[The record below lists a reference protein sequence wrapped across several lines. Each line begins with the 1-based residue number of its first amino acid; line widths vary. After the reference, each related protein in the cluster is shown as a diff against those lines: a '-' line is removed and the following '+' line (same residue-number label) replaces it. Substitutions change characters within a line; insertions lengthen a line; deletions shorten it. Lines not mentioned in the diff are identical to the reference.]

1 MIKNEFLRIWSVAK
15 KEIIQIR
22 RDILIFSWL
31 IIIPVIQILLFG
43 AIINTNPRH
52 LPTVVIT
59 SEDTSFTRAL
69 LQGLKNTNYFSI
81 ETITE
86 DEKNAERLLLSGK
99 VLFVIN
105 IPPNFTRDLIRG
117 KHPHVLIE
125 ADASD
130 PVAVSNAFR
139 AASELPAKVF
149 EHDLKGS
156 LSYLASK
163 EAPFIFDIQAKYN
176 PENISQYNTIPGL
189 IALLIFSTLTVLTA
203 VSINSEFERGTF
215 ETLLITPLTPANII
229 FGKVIP
235 YFILGYLLLFILLA
249 IAYFIFSIPFHGSF
263 SLFLLLLAPYSISSL
278 GTGLAISAV
287 TRTQFAAVGL
297 TNAYGLV
304 AIMVSGFLFP
314 FTGVPHW
321 AQVISQTIPLT
332 HFLRITRNSML
343 KGAGFDILWPDTWPI
358 ILFSVVIIF
367 FGILLFRRTL
377 D

>member
-1 MIKNEFLRIWSVAK
+1 MIKNEFLRIWSIAK
-15 KEIIQIR
+15 KEIIQIK
-22 RDILIFSWL
+22 RDFLIFSWL
-31 IIIPVIQILLFG
+31 IIIPVTQILLFG
-43 AIINTNPRH
+43 AIINTNPKN

-59 SEDTSFTRAL
+59 SEDTPLTRTL
-69 LQGLKNTNYFSI
+69 LEGLKNTNYFSI
-81 ETITE
+81 ETITA
-86 DEKNAERLLLSGK
+86 DEKKAARLLLSGK

-139 AASELPAKVF
+139 AASELPSKVF
-149 EHDLKGS
+149 EHDLQGP
-156 LSYLASK
+156 LSYLASTD
-163 EAPFIFDIQAKYN
+163 APFIFDIQAKYN
-176 PENISQYNTIPGL
+176 PESIPQYNTIPGL

-215 ETLLITPLTPANII
+215 ETLLITPLTPVNII

-263 SLFLLLLAPYSISSL
+263 FLYLLLLAPYSISSL

-321 AQVISQTIPLT
+321 AQSISQTIPLT

-343 KGAGFDILWPDTWPI
+343 KGAGWDILWPDTWPI
-358 ILFSVVIIF
+358 ILFSIVIIF
-367 FGILLFRRTL
+367 LGIVLFRRTL